1 MAVSAADIYVISSNV
16 ESGYYQQLPESARK
30 RYAEKLDMIGF
41 SCDPYAKHSSHQWSK
56 ASTKWPEIEY
66 PDVYN
71 YLVNTPS
78 PYTKEEM
85 KAYKSLEGYKY
96 FVDGWVE
103 KVLVQHGG
111 STADGDEVA
120 VVISSVRHSQKLS
133 ATPVKPWIAALNN
146 GKLVCAHCT
155 CMAGLG
161 EACSHIAAL
170 LFAMEANTRY
180 RNSLSCTSELCAWLP
195 PSIGTNVKYATA
207 SDMDFTTP
215 DSKRV
220 RQHSL
225 MTTPSIDKASA
236 TSSSS
241 TSTTDPASTSR
252 KSSKKTLPQP
262 GHQLMLSL
270 KIFTRSCLNVENQ
283 PCCL

>member
-1 MAVSAADIYVISSNV
+1 MAVSAADISVISSNV

-41 SCDPYAKHSSHQWSK
+41 SCDPYVKHSSHQWSK

-111 STADGDEVA
+111 GGFDC
-120 VVISSVRHSQKLS
+120 R
-133 ATPVKPWIAALNN
+133 
-146 GKLVCAHCT
+146 
-155 CMAGLG
+155 
-161 EACSHIAAL
+161 
-170 LFAMEANTRY
+170 R
-180 RNSLSCTSELCAWLP
+180 R
-195 PSIGTNVKYATA
+195 
-207 SDMDFTTP
+207 
-215 DSKRV
+215 
-220 RQHSL
+220 
-225 MTTPSIDKASA
+225 
-236 TSSSS
+236 
-241 TSTTDPASTSR
+241 
-252 KSSKKTLPQP
+252 
-262 GHQLMLSL
+262 
-270 KIFTRSCLNVENQ
+270 
-283 PCCL
+283 